1 MRDPRVAGAAAPC
14 WRSPRNGVPAPGDG
28 TGTEIGATVVVG
40 LFPSAGV
47 ARAPYDASVL
57 RTDGLDIRIRSTTAP
72 AAIELDDRIRAALT
86 DKRNFLMGTLRI
98 VESRLERPLNLIVS
112 DNQGYDFISGYLI
125 ERHA

>member
-1 MRDPRVAGAAAPC
+1 
-14 WRSPRNGVPAPGDG
+14 
-28 TGTEIGATVVVG
+28 
-40 LFPSAGV
+40 
-47 ARAPYDASVL
+47 VL